1 MPSPAKINCFPKER
15 PVPMSEPFVF
25 DPRCDACKT
34 PFGAAVCGT
43 AVTFHCRPLASEAF
57 THCALVVFCEFAGVS
72 QEVELPLEGPTGERV
87 CFSGVFTTPAQPDLL
102 WYHFRFWRE
111 DGSGCVLDKTGYR
124 SDGQTDS
131 WQLTVYRENSTPS
144 WFGAGVTYQIFP
156 DRFCRLTVPDPD
168 GLVGNRW
175 VHQDW
180 DDTPAWRPD
189 PDGEIR
195 NRDFFGGSLAGITS
209 KLDDLRALGVTTL
222 YLCPIFESASNH
234 RYNTADYTKIDPMLG
249 TEADFRTLCQEAH
262 RRGMRVILDGVFN
275 HTGSQSVYFNA
286 DGYYPTLGAAQSQ
299 DSPWYSWY
307 RFHHWPDS
315 YDSWWGIHTLPAVE
329 ESAPSYVDFIIEGRD
344 SIIRRWLRAGAD
356 GWRLDVADELPD
368 WFLEKIRSAMEET
381 KPDSVLIGEVWEDGS
396 NKIAYSQRRRYL
408 LGSETHGLMNYPFRT
423 ALLAYLR
430 GGDADDFR
438 EAMETLRENYPK
450 AAFYSAMN
458 FLGTHDTPRILTL
471 LGAREIPGDKAERAA
486 YRLLPWERA
495 EGIARLRL
503 AALVLFT
510 FPGSPMVYYGD
521 EAGME
526 GFEDPLNRGTYP
538 WGQEDTELLAWF
550 SRLGTLRNAYPALQS
565 GTLSWLYTAGPL
577 LIFAREADSERLV
590 TAVNASG
597 DPHTVTLSWGPSS
610 PQDLLSGES
619 LAVSDGV
626 LRLELPPWGGR
637 LLR

>member
-1 MPSPAKINCFPKER
+1 
-15 PVPMSEPFVF
+15 MSEPFVF
-25 DPRCDACKT
+25 DPRCDLCKE

-43 AVTFHCRPLASEAF
+43 AVTFHCRPLASEHF
-57 THCALVVFCEFAGVS
+57 SHCALVAVCEFSGTR
-72 QEVELPLEGPTGERV
+72 QELELSLEGPAGERI
-87 CFSGVFTTPAQPDLL
+87 CFSGVFSAPPQPELV

-111 DGSGCVLDKTGYR
+111 DGTGCVLDKTGYR
-124 SDGQTDS
+124 SDGETDP
-131 WQLTVYRENSTPS
+131 WQLTVYRESRTPG
-144 WFGAGVTYQIFP
+144 WFGSGVTYQIFP
-156 DRFCRLTVPDPD
+156 DRFCRLSVPDPD
-168 GLVGNRW
+168 GLVGRRW

-180 DDTPAWRPD
+180 DDTPEWRPD

-209 KLDDLRALGVTTL
+209 KLDDLKALGVTTL

-249 TEADFRTLCQEAH
+249 TEDDFRALCAQAKE
-262 RRGMRVILDGVFN
+262 RGMRVILDGVFN

-286 DGYYPTLGAAQSQ
+286 DGWYPTLGAAQSQ

-307 RFHHWPDS
+307 RFLHWPDS

-329 ESAPSYVDFIIEGRD
+329 ESAPSYVDFIIDGET
-344 SIIRRWLRAGAD
+344 SIIRRWLRAGAS

-368 WFLEKIRSAMEET
+368 WFLVKIRAAMEET
-381 KPDSVLIGEVWEDGS
+381 APDSVLIGEVWEDGS
-396 NKIAYSQRRRYL
+396 NKISYSQRRQYL

-438 EAMETLRENYPK
+438 EAMETLRENYPP

-471 LGAREIPGDKAERAA
+471 LGTDHTPESKADRAD
-486 YRLLPWERA
+486 YRLLPWERSRAA
-495 EGIARLRL
+495 EKLRL
-503 AALVLFT
+503 ASLVLFT

-538 WGQEDTELLAWF
+538 WGHEDRDLLAWF
-550 SRLGTLRNAYPALQS
+550 SRLGALRNGYPVLQTGALR
-565 GTLSWLYTAGPL
+565 WLCTAGPL
-577 LIFAREADSERLV
+577 LAFAREDGQVRLV
-590 TAVNASG
+590 TAVNAS
-597 DPHTVTLSWGPSS
+597 DS
-610 PQDLLSGES
+610 PCSLELPWAADSAQDLLSGS
-619 LAVSDGV
+619 SFAPDAGRLV
-626 LRLELPPWGGR
+626 LELPPWGC
-637 LLR
+637 LLLS